1 MNQCRVVGPRKGLG
15 TLSAFAEFMATNA
28 KKWSEVALGLVC
40 GIGGF
45 LEIGSIATAAQAGAE
60 FGLQLAWVVLFG
72 TVALAILMEMSG
84 RLAAVSKRTYVDLLR
99 ERFGVRFFMAPL
111 LVVLVV
117 SLLALASE
125 IGGVGTALQMA
136 TGISVGWWALPVAF
150 VGWVLLWR
158 GTFTVVEQGTALFG
172 IVSLAFAVG
181 AWKLHP
187 QWNDVAAALLPSTPS
202 HDVSRYWYIAVSI
215 MGASVS
221 PYLFIFYASG
231 AVEDGWTMEYI
242 GVNRATSVLGNLFGG
257 GLSITVLICAAMVLA
272 PKHMKAESFDVIA
285 RTLSTPLGRAGL
297 WFFIAT
303 LCITCFGATLQ
314 IALSVAYLL
323 AQGFGW
329 AWSENLAPQKDAR
342 FSTAY
347 TVAILAAALFMVVG
361 IDPLKLTTVTM
372 VATAASLPLTII
384 PLLVLMNDSDVMTKY
399 VNGWASNA
407 VLIVLSILAMV
418 LFVAAL
424 PLQLMGGG

>member
-1 MNQCRVVGPRKGLG
+1 M
-15 TLSAFAEFMATNA
+15 SANA

-45 LEIGSIATAAQAGAE
+45 LEVGSIATAAQAGAE
-60 FGLQLAWVVLFG
+60 FGVQLVWVVLLG
-72 TVALAILMEMSG
+72 TLALAILMEMSG

-99 ERFGVRFFMAPL
+99 ERFGIRFFAAPL
-111 LVVLVV
+111 VVVLVV
-117 SLLALASE
+117 SVLALAAE

-136 TGISVGWWALPVAF
+136 TGVSVRWWAIPVAF

-158 GTFTVVEQGTALFG
+158 GTFTVVEQGTAIFG

-187 QWNDVAAALLPSTPS
+187 QWNDVAAALVPTAPS
-202 HDVSRYWYIAVSI
+202 HDVARYWYITVSI

-221 PYLFIFYASG
+221 PYLFIFYSSG
-231 AVEDGWTMEYI
+231 AIEDGWDSGYVN
-242 GVNRATSVLGNLFGG
+242 VNRATSVLGNLFGG
-257 GLSITVLICAAMVLA
+257 GLSIAVLVSAAMVLA
-272 PKHMKAESFDVIA
+272 PHHVKAESFDVIA
-285 RTLSTPLGRAGL
+285 QTMSTPLGRAGL
-297 WFFIAT
+297 WLFIAT

-329 AWSENLAPQKDAR
+329 SWSENLAPKKDAR
-342 FSTAY
+342 FTIAY
-347 TVAILAAALFMVVG
+347 TVVLVAAALSMVVG

-372 VATAASLPLTII
+372 VITAASLPLTIV
-384 PLLVLMNDSDVMTKY
+384 PLLVLMNDADVMSTY
-399 VNGWASNA
+399 ANGWVSNTA
-407 VLIVLSILAMV
+407 LVVLSIISVV
-418 LFVAAL
+418 LFVAAV
-424 PLQLMGGG
+424 PLQLLGG